1 MFWGEQMTCGRSVM
15 TIQAELTRPSR
26 TPEDDSA
33 KRRQILNG
41 ATAVFLEKGFDAAS
55 MGEIARAA
63 GVSKGTLYVYFD
75 DKQALFDA
83 IVQEACLI
91 HAERVFEFD
100 PADHNVPGMLTKL
113 GIAFATVMCRPEQM
127 SAIRTVIAIADRM
140 PDLGRQFYETGPA
153 RGAAKLAVYLDAQV
167 AAGVLAVDDTVI
179 AAEQFM
185 GAVMATSFRR
195 TLFNCGAPTSE
206 EIAHAVGIAVRT
218 FMAAYSPR

>member
-1 MFWGEQMTCGRSVM
+1 M
-15 TIQAELTRPSR
+15 TIQAELVRPSR
-26 TPEDDSA
+26 APEDDGA
-33 KRRQILNG
+33 KRRQILDG

-83 IVQEACLI
+83 IVQEACHL

-100 PADHNVPGMLTKL
+100 HADRDVAGVLAKL
-113 GIAFATVMCRPEQM
+113 GVAFATVMCRPEQM

-153 RGAAKLAVYLDAQV
+153 RGGQKLAAYLDAQV

-179 AAEQFM
+179 SAEQFM

-206 EIAHAVGIAVRT
+206 EIAYAVGIAVRT
-218 FMAAYSPR
+218 FMAAYGAR

>member
-1 MFWGEQMTCGRSVM
+1 M
-15 TIQAELTRPSR
+15 TIQAELTHPPRAS
-26 TPEDDSA
+26 EDDGD

-41 ATAVFLEKGFDAAS
+41 ATAVFMEKGFDAAS

-83 IVQEACLI
+83 IVQEACHI

-100 PADHNVPGMLTKL
+100 HADHDVAGVLAKL

-140 PDLGRQFYETGPA
+140 PELGRKFYETGPA
-153 RGAAKLAVYLDAQV
+153 RGAANLAAYLGAQV
-167 AAGVLAVDDTVI
+167 AAGVLTVDDTVI
-179 AAEQFM
+179 AAEQFTGAMM
-185 GAVMATSFRR
+185 GTLFRR

-206 EIAHAVGIAVRT
+206 QIAYSVGIAVRT
-218 FMAAYSPR
+218 FMAAYGRR

>member
-1 MFWGEQMTCGRSVM
+1 MFWGGQMTRGRSVM
-15 TIQAELTRPSR
+15 TIQAELDRPSR

-33 KRRQILNG
+33 KRRQILKG
-41 ATAVFLEKGFDAAS
+41 ATAVFLDKGFDAAS

-113 GIAFATVMCRPEQM
+113 GIAFA
-127 SAIRTVIAIADRM
+127 DRM
-140 PDLGRQFYETGPA
+140 PDLGREFYQTGPA
-153 RGAAKLAVYLDAQV
+153 RGAAKLAAYLDAQV
-167 AAGVLAVDDTVI
+167 AAGVLAVDDTMI
-179 AAEQFM
+179 AAEQ
-185 GAVMATSFRR
+185 
-195 TLFNCGAPTSE
+195 
-206 EIAHAVGIAVRT
+206 
-218 FMAAYSPR
+218 

>member
-1 MFWGEQMTCGRSVM
+1 MTM
-15 TIQAELTRPSR
+15 PAELAGPTHA
-26 TPEDDSA
+26 PEDDGA

-83 IVQEACLI
+83 IVQQACLV

-100 PADHNVPGMLTKL
+100 PADHDVAGILTKL
-113 GIAFATVMCRPEQM
+113 GIAFATTMCRPEQM
-127 SAIRTVIAIADRM
+127 SAVRTVIAIADRM
-140 PDLGRQFYETGPA
+140 PELGRKFHETGPA
-153 RGAAKLAVYLDAQV
+153 RGVAKLAAYLDAQV
-167 AAGVLAVDDTVI
+167 AAGTLAIDDTVI
-179 AAEQFM
+179 AAEQFV

-195 TLFNCGAPTSE
+195 TLFNCGAPTAE
-206 EIAHAVGIAVRT
+206 QIAYGVGIAVRT
-218 FMAAYSPR
+218 FMAAYGRSGRTS

>member
-1 MFWGEQMTCGRSVM
+1 M
-15 TIQAELTRPSR
+15 TIQAEFIRPAR
-26 TPEDDSA
+26 APEDDGA
-33 KRRQILNG
+33 KRRQILDG

-55 MGEIARAA
+55 MGEIARAS

-83 IVQEACLI
+83 IVQEACHI

-100 PADHNVPGMLTKL
+100 HAQRDVAAVLAKL
-113 GIAFATVMCRPEQM
+113 GVAFATVMCRPEQM
-127 SAIRTVIAIADRM
+127 SAIRTVIAVADRM
-140 PDLGRQFYETGPA
+140 PELGRKFYETGPA
-153 RGAAKLAVYLDAQV
+153 RGGQKLAAYLDAQV
-167 AAGVLAVDDTVI
+167 AAGVLVIDDTAI

-206 EIAHAVGIAVRT
+206 EIEYAVGIAVRT
-218 FMAAYSPR
+218 FMAAYGTR

>member
-1 MFWGEQMTCGRSVM
+1 M
-15 TIQAELTRPSR
+15 TIQAELIRPAR
-26 TPEDDSA
+26 APEDDGA
-33 KRRQILNG
+33 KRRQILDG

-55 MGEIARAA
+55 MGEIARAS

-83 IVQEACLI
+83 IVQEACHI

-100 PADHNVPGMLTKL
+100 HAQRDVAAVLAKL
-113 GIAFATVMCRPEQM
+113 GVAFATVMCRPEQM

-153 RGAAKLAVYLDAQV
+153 RGGQKLAAYLDAQV
-167 AAGVLAVDDTVI
+167 AAGVLVIDDTAI

-206 EIAHAVGIAVRT
+206 EIEYAVGIAVRT
-218 FMAAYSPR
+218 FMAAYGTR

>member
-1 MFWGEQMTCGRSVM
+1 M

-33 KRRQILNG
+33 KRRQILDG

-83 IVQEACLI
+83 IVQEACHI

-100 PADHNVPGMLTKL
+100 HADRDVAAVLTKL
-113 GIAFATVMCRPEQM
+113 GVAFATVMCRPEQM
-127 SAIRTVIAIADRM
+127 SAIRTVIAVADRM
-140 PDLGRQFYETGPA
+140 PELGRKFYETGPA
-153 RGAAKLAVYLDAQV
+153 RGGEKLAAYLDAQV

-206 EIAHAVGIAVRT
+206 EIAYAVGVAVRT
-218 FMAAYSPR
+218 FMAAYEPR

>member
-218 FMAAYSPR
+218 FMAAYGPR

>member
-1 MFWGEQMTCGRSVM
+1 M
-15 TIQAELTRPSR
+15 TIQAELIRPAR
-26 TPEDDSA
+26 APEDDGA
-33 KRRQILNG
+33 KRRQILDG
-41 ATAVFLEKGFDAAS
+41 AAAVFLEKGFDAAS

-83 IVQEACLI
+83 IVQEACHI

-100 PADHNVPGMLTKL
+100 HAERDVAAVLAKL
-113 GIAFATVMCRPEQM
+113 GVAFATVMCRPEQM

-153 RGAAKLAVYLDAQV
+153 RGGQKLAAYLDAQV
-167 AAGVLAVDDTVI
+167 AAGMLAVDDTVI

-206 EIAHAVGIAVRT
+206 EIEYAVGIAVRT
-218 FMAAYSPR
+218 FMAAYGTR